1 MKRFFVFLAIVVCSL
16 AAMAQEADDNII
28 YFNDTEIEGGKQYV
42 LPLMMDNKAEI
53 TALQFDVVMPEG
65 VTLNKNSR
73 GKYMV
78 SFNAAADRTDATIHT
93 LSSNLQTD
101 GSIRVL
107 CYSTV
112 NDPILGNSGALMDFS
127 VSVAE
132 GIGAGEHQIQLK
144 NIVVTDTKKNQYK
157 PADRVCKLTVK
168 GSEPVDDFLTGDINE
183 DGEVDVYD
191 YAVLLNYIG
200 KGGSYEALPT
210 DRDRRRYDVNGD
222 DMLNIADCVATIIAI
237 MRQVNPD
244 YGK

>member
-93 LSSNLQTD
+93 LSSSLQTD

-157 PADRVCKLTVK
+157 PGDRVCKLTVK
-168 GSEPVDDFLTGDINE
+168 GNEPVVKIGDINE

-191 YAVLLNYIG
+191 YVKLLNYIG